1 MNNSPACGVITGM
14 KKILLSLLGLMM
26 LTSYLG
32 AEPFK
37 ALDPKSAVK
46 LIASLNDM
54 SETPIAI
61 ASIVAGT
68 KKEDKF
74 EASHVRRVTSIHPVS
89 EEGSKVRRVR
99 CYDFFWNETYGWFVY
114 EKREGRGGDEIW
126 IWSENEGDLVI
137 K

>member
-1 MNNSPACGVITGM
+1 MNSSPASVVIAGVN
-14 KKILLSLLGLMM
+14 KILPTLLGLLL
-26 LTSYLG
+26 LTSVIV
-32 AEPFK
+32 AEPVK
-37 ALDPKSAVK
+37 ELDPKSAVK
-46 LIASLNDM
+46 LIAALNDM

-68 KKEDKF
+68 KTDDEF
-74 EASHVRRVTSIHPVS
+74 EASHVRRVTSIHPVN
-89 EEGSKVRRVR
+89 ENGSQVRRVR

-114 EKREGRGGDEIW
+114 ERRAGRGGDEVW